1 MSSQQG
7 GSAAEPT
14 TSKKSILRAEGFSC
28 PSCVSKVEKQL
39 AGVAGV
45 HSVKVSFATSK
56 IEIEHDPATSV
67 ESLVAQ
73 VGKAGYKAR
82 PSAF

>member
-1 MSSQQG
+1 MHSSTNN
-7 GSAAEPT
+7 A

-39 AGVAGV
+39 AAVAGV

-56 IEIEHDPATSV
+56 IEVHHDPTTPV
-67 ESLVAQ
+67 EVLVEHVAR
-73 VGKAGYKAR
+73 AGYRAR